1 MKKALIFLAV
11 IGLAASLGA
20 QSLVELAKREKE
32 RRESFRGRHAIVV
45 KNRDLLQVK
54 KVAAVEVTNP
64 YAVPGDD
71 LQGADQGAAATDVS
85 DDAGPAAPPS
95 GSEAASRP
103 ALMEDNA
110 TDDPT
115 EGGGPLEDQLKAV
128 DELVDQLT
136 TEMNALLQQYEAQN
150 AMVPGSVI
158 QEQMEETNQR
168 LVRAQTRQSKI
179 RAKMEKKGLALKKDL
194 GSVDR

>member
-1 MKKALIFLAV
+1 MKRALIFLAV

-32 RRESFRGRHAIVV
+32 RRESFRGRHAVFV
-45 KNRDLLQVK
+45 KNRDLLLVK
-54 KVAAVEVTNP
+54 LVAAVEVTNP
-64 YAVPGDD
+64 DAVPGDD
-71 LQGADQGAAATDVS
+71 LQAADQGAAATDVS
-85 DDAGPAAPPS
+85 DDAGLAAPPP
-95 GSEAASRP
+95 GSKAASRP
-103 ALMEDNA
+103 TLMGDNA

-115 EGGGPLEDQLKAV
+115 ESGGPLEDQLKAA

-158 QEQMEETNQR
+158 QQQIEETNQR
-168 LVRAQTRQSKI
+168 LVRAQARQSKI
-179 RAKMEKKGLALKKDL
+179 LAKMGKKSPALTIDP

>member
-1 MKKALIFLAV
+1 MKRALIFLAV

-32 RRESFRGRHAIVV
+32 RRESFRGHHAVV
-45 KNRDLLQVK
+45 VTNRGLLLVK

-64 YAVPGDD
+64 DAVPGDD
-71 LQGADQGAAATDVS
+71 LQGAAATNVS
-85 DDAGPAAPPS
+85 DDAGLATPPP
-95 GSEAASRP
+95 GSKAASRP
-103 ALMEDNA
+103 TRMGDNA

-115 EGGGPLEDQLKAV
+115 ESGGPLEDQLQAA

-150 AMVPGSVI
+150 TMVPGSII
-158 QEQMEETNQR
+158 QQQIEETNQR
-168 LVRAQTRQSKI
+168 LVRAQARQSKI
-179 RAKMEKKGLALKKDL
+179 RAKMGIKSPALTIDP

>member
-1 MKKALIFLAV
+1 MKRALIFLAV

-32 RRESFRGRHAIVV
+32 RRESFRGRHAVV
-45 KNRDLLQVK
+45 VTNRGLLLVK

-64 YAVPGDD
+64 DAVPGDD
-71 LQGADQGAAATDVS
+71 LQGAAATDIS
-85 DDAGPAAPPS
+85 DDAGLATAPS
-95 GSEAASRP
+95 GSKAASRP
-103 ALMEDNA
+103 ARMGDNA

-115 EGGGPLEDQLKAV
+115 EGGGPLEDQLQAA

-158 QEQMEETNQR
+158 QQQIEETNQR
-168 LVRAQTRQSKI
+168 LVRAQARQSKI
-179 RAKMEKKGLALKKDL
+179 RAKMGKKSPALTIDP
-194 GSVDR
+194 GSDDR

>member
-32 RRESFRGRHAIVV
+32 RRESFRGRHIVFV
-45 KNRDLLQVK
+45 KNRDILQVK

-64 YAVPGDD
+64 DAVPGDD
-71 LQGADQGAAATDVS
+71 LQGGAATDVS
-85 DDAGPAAPPS
+85 DDAGLARPPS
-95 GSEAASRP
+95 GSKAASRP
-103 ALMEDNA
+103 TLMGDNA
-110 TDDPT
+110 PTAAT
-115 EGGGPLEDQLKAV
+115 EGGGPLEDQLKAA

-158 QEQMEETNQR
+158 QQQLEETNQR
-168 LVRAQTRQSKI
+168 LVQAQNRQARI
-179 RAKMEKKGLALKKDL
+179 RAKIGKKSFALKKDP

>member
-11 IGLAASLGA
+11 IGLAGSLGA

-32 RRESFRGRHAIVV
+32 RRESFRGRHAVVV
-45 KNRDLLQVK
+45 KNSDLLQVK
-54 KVAAVEVTNP
+54 RVAAVEVSNP
-64 YAVPGDD
+64 GAASGDD
-71 LQGADQGAAATDVS
+71 LRGAAATGVS
-85 DDAGPAAPPS
+85 DDAGLAAPS
-95 GSEAASRP
+95 ASSKGALRP
-103 ALMEDNA
+103 ALKEGNVA
-110 TDDPT
+110 DDPI

-136 TEMNALLQQYEAQN
+136 TEMNSLLRQYEAQN

-158 QEQMEETNQR
+158 QQQMEETNQR
-168 LVRAQTRQSKI
+168 LVRAQTRQSRI
-179 RAKMEKKGLALKKDL
+179 RAKMGIKSPDLKEDP

>member
-11 IGLAASLGA
+11 IGLVGSLGA

-32 RRESFRGRHAIVV
+32 RRESFRGRHVVVV
-45 KNRDLLQVK
+45 KNRDLFQVK

-64 YAVPGDD
+64 DAVPNDD
-71 LQGADQGAAATDVS
+71 LQGADQGAAATDAS
-85 DDAGPAAPPS
+85 DDVGLATPPP
-95 GSEAASRP
+95 GSEAASGLP
-103 ALMEDNA
+103 LTGENA
-110 TDDPT
+110 TDDIA
-115 EGGGPLEDQLKAV
+115 EGGGPLEDQLKAA
-128 DELVDQLT
+128 DELVDKLT

-158 QEQMEETNQR
+158 QQQIEETNQR
-168 LVRAQTRQSKI
+168 LVRAQTRQSRI
-179 RAKMEKKGLALKKDL
+179 RAKMGKKSLALTIDP

>member
-1 MKKALIFLAV
+1 MKRALIFLAV

-32 RRESFRGRHAIVV
+32 RRESFRGRHAVLV
-45 KNRDLLQVK
+45 TNRGLLLVK

-64 YAVPGDD
+64 DAVPGDD
-71 LQGADQGAAATDVS
+71 LQGAAATNVS
-85 DDAGPAAPPS
+85 DDAGLAAPPP
-95 GSEAASRP
+95 GSKAASRP
-103 ALMEDNA
+103 TRMGDNA

-115 EGGGPLEDQLKAV
+115 EGGGPLEDQLKAA

-158 QEQMEETNQR
+158 QQQIEETNQR
-168 LVRAQTRQSKI
+168 LVRAQARQSRI
-179 RAKMEKKGLALKKDL
+179 QAKMGIKSPALKKDP

>member
-1 MKKALIFLAV
+1 MKRALIFLAV

-32 RRESFRGRHAIVV
+32 RRESFRGRHAVFV
-45 KNRDLLQVK
+45 KNRDLLLVK
-54 KVAAVEVTNP
+54 LVAAVEVTNP
-64 YAVPGDD
+64 DAVPGDD
-71 LQGADQGAAATDVS
+71 LQGAAATDVS
-85 DDAGPAAPPS
+85 DDAGLAPPPS
-95 GSEAASRP
+95 GSKAASRP
-103 ALMEDNA
+103 TRMGDNA
-110 TDDPT
+110 ADDPT
-115 EGGGPLEDQLKAV
+115 EGGGPLEDQLKAA

-158 QEQMEETNQR
+158 QEQIEETNQR

-179 RAKMEKKGLALKKDL
+179 LAKMGKKGLALKKDP
-194 GSVDR
+194 GFIP

>member
-1 MKKALIFLAV
+1 MKRALIFLAV

-32 RRESFRGRHAIVV
+32 RRESFRGRHAVLV
-45 KNRDLLQVK
+45 TNRGLLLVK

-64 YAVPGDD
+64 DAVPGDD
-71 LQGADQGAAATDVS
+71 LQGAAATNVS
-85 DDAGPAAPPS
+85 DDAGLAAPPP
-95 GSEAASRP
+95 GSKAASRP
-103 ALMEDNA
+103 TRMGDNA

-115 EGGGPLEDQLKAV
+115 EGGGPLEDQLKAA

-158 QEQMEETNQR
+158 QEQIEETNQR

-179 RAKMEKKGLALKKDL
+179 LAKMGKKGLALKKDP